1 MNSQNRKQIPSRD
14 NDTRVG
20 KLRVEISVLT
30 IALLTI
36 ALIDGLSHADENRFA
51 TEIAAVIAAS
61 NLYNPTSIVEDREY
75 MGAVLRDGDGY
86 LYTVSAGQQRRDK
99 ITVKIEILP
108 GFELIAL
115 WHTHGAP
122 ASERKYFSKV
132 DTRLAEKLQ
141 IPFYLADFTGL
152 LKIFEPGMPRGRGKG
167 RKVLDNSGD
176 VIRIKVKG

>member
-1 MNSQNRKQIPSRD
+1 MNSRNRKKISNRGNDARGSRLC
-14 NDTRVG
+14 VA
-20 KLRVEISVLT
+20 LSVLT
-30 IALLTI
+30 IAFLVLPWSY
-36 ALIDGLSHADENRFA
+36 GLAQTEENRYA

-75 MGAVLRDGDGY
+75 MGAVLRDGDRY

-99 ITVKIEILP
+99 ITVKIEIRP
-108 GFELIAL
+108 GCELIAL

-152 LKIFEPGMPRGRGKG
+152 LKIFEPGMPRGLGKG